1 MFDFE
6 QANEA
11 IKKNEVMKIEA
22 GGMTVGQAQQLLSKK
37 LDLTPLLFPAHRN
50 MKW

>member
-11 IKKNEVMKIEA
+11 IKKTEVMKIEA
-22 GGMTVGQAQQLLSKK
+22 GGMTVGRIG
-37 LDLTPLLFPAHRN
+37 T
-50 MKW
+50 